1 MLMNWDQIE
10 DKWTAMTR
18 RIRADLTDRPD
29 RISTPRHSIRA
40 TMPVS
45 GASLVRR
52 PSDVVADTG
61 DMPTTP

>member
-1 MLMNWDQIE
+1 MNWDQIE
-10 DKWTAMTR
+10 NKWIAMTR
-18 RIRADLTDRPD
+18 RIRADLTDRPNG
-29 RISTPRHSIRA
+29 INLSRHSISA

-52 PSDVVADTG
+52 PSDAVADTG